1 LKNYIYELSYDIS
14 ADLPDLTQHRGD
26 MILMSSTIP
35 VEIPKTIGKII
46 KPEHVTRSEFKSEIE
61 FEVNLIYGQFDE
73 MIETINNQNKRIK
86 DLESK
91 QPQTKVS
98 PVEQRAEIL
107 HTKTMKAN
115 SLNSRQVMHILGV
128 KQHIQ
133 AIRAMKYTA
142 IIHSDDIEIVKSD
155 ISNKSYSLRRRIDSS
170 INPYSVRV

>member
-1 LKNYIYELSYDIS
+1 MIIMQI
-14 ADLPDLTQHRGD
+14 LPDLTHLKGD
-26 MILMSSTIP
+26 LNLMSSILIEKIP
-35 VEIPKTIGKII
+35 DKISNKIDRMLWLEESVE
-46 KPEHVTRSEFKSEIE
+46 
-61 FEVNLIYGQFDE
+61 NLTYIVQKL
-73 MIETINNQNKRIK
+73 TNQIK

-107 HTKTMKAN
+107 YKETMKAN
-115 SLNSRQVMHILGV
+115 SLNSRQVMHILEV
-128 KQHIQ
+128 KQHVQ

-142 IIHSDDIEIVKSD
+142 IIHSDDLEIVKSD